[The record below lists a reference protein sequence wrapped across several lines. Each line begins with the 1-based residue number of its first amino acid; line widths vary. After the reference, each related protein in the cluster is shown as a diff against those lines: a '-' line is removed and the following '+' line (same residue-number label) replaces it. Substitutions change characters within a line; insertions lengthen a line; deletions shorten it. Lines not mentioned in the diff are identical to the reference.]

1 MSRVGY
7 ITAKH
12 GLISEAATSKIKAQT
27 NKQINKKQNKTHT
40 HTHARTLRTHAR
52 THTHIQKRKKRKK
65 VATWQ
70 QEVMM
75 VTVLALKKSR
85 FMKFNYNP
93 LKIRI
98 YSLLS
103 QEYQGERD
111 LIKLS
116 IESDSPFMTHA
127 ALCLERTGE
136 IKLNEPER
144 QIVKK
149 RNSWQAVLERGKSTF

>member
-1 MSRVGY
+1 
-7 ITAKH
+7 
-12 GLISEAATSKIKAQT
+12 
-27 NKQINKKQNKTHT
+27 
-40 HTHARTLRTHAR
+40 
-52 THTHIQKRKKRKK
+52 
-65 VATWQ
+65 
-70 QEVMM
+70 M

-85 FMKFNYNP
+85 FMKFNHNR

-98 YSLLS
+98 CFLLS

-116 IESDSPFMTHA
+116 IEPDSPFMTHG